1 MSKKSERVQL
11 QGNCDHSI
19 EAHKGSRRVYWR
31 CTRCFMSFSSEYLD
45 FELKHK
51 FGLEGFT
58 AEKARLN
65 QDKRIFQDQIEVERR
80 SNKN

>member
-1 MSKKSERVQL
+1 
-11 QGNCDHSI
+11 
-19 EAHKGSRRVYWR
+19 
-31 CTRCFMSFSSEYLD
+31 MSFSSEYLD